1 VERRVI
7 DDDKK
12 VLQAAK
18 LFWKGEAIM
27 QRNWSEVWLLGEISV
42 VYFFEIT
49 FSEPFR
55 VPAFAE
61 PAPSYWGND
70 SLVYRY

>member
-18 LFWKGEAIM
+18 LFWKGEAVV
-27 QRNWSEVWLLGEISV
+27 QRNWLAVNCNRSAYHGKYFYASV
-42 VYFFEIT
+42 K
-49 FSEPFR
+49 
-55 VPAFAE
+55 
-61 PAPSYWGND
+61 
-70 SLVYRY
+70 LKHK